1 MAQKRNQ
8 NRNRNKSFSFSFS
21 FSFSHLVHFPAAFHH
36 INNTADCARRGSRS
50 SPTERACRPVSVQ
63 RLAIRQSTAATK
75 HNGFVS
81 AFLHVCPEPVLA
93 NDKARSATHQETA
106 QTVLVFSPPALGGL
120 PAKKRLLIAQIFL
133 VCLSPACLGKMLILE
148 TKETKTSVELN
159 KKAFF
164 APGKPAKAKR
174 V

>member
-1 MAQKRNQ
+1 
-8 NRNRNKSFSFSFS
+8 
-21 FSFSHLVHFPAAFHH
+21 V
-36 INNTADCARRGSRS
+36 
-50 SPTERACRPVSVQ
+50 SPSQC
-63 RLAIRQSTAATK
+63 AATRYTTK
-75 HNGFVS
+75 HSSDKTQGFVS

-120 PAKKRLLIAQIFL
+120 PVKKRLLIAQIFL

-148 TKETKTSVELN
+148 TKKTKTSELN